1 MVSELWEDHVG
12 ILMLKKMIIIPSGEW
27 DLWYE
32 LIAQSQMAVDNMVI
46 VNYKDLYWI
55 ELKKNES
62 LEKFI

>member
-1 MVSELWEDHVG
+1 LVSELWEDHVG

>member
-1 MVSELWEDHVG
+1 
-12 ILMLKKMIIIPSGEW
+12 MLKKMIIIPSGEW

>member
-1 MVSELWEDHVG
+1 MWEDHVR
-12 ILMLKKMIIIPSGEW
+12 ILMLKKMIIIQTGEW

-46 VNYKDLYWI
+46 VNYKDLYGI
-55 ELKKNES
+55 ELKKKNES